1 VRDKKPSAGRPIS
14 EPLGRGDVIW
24 FLPTIWKKS
33 IFEGSWRGESIVD
46 MEQAER
52 RRNST
57 SQHFRRRHMRKTT
70 RWILPIL
77 LVIFGSGACYAQSI
91 NSGDIRGTVTD
102 PSGALLPSVTVTVM
116 NTDTGVSKDF
126 TTNSD
131 GLYDTKALEVCRA
144 HLV

>member
-1 VRDKKPSAGRPIS
+1 
-14 EPLGRGDVIW
+14 
-24 FLPTIWKKS
+24 
-33 IFEGSWRGESIVD
+33 
-46 MEQAER
+46 
-52 RRNST
+52 
-57 SQHFRRRHMRKTT
+57 MRKTT

-77 LVIFGSGACYAQSI
+77 LVIFRSGACYAQSI

-102 PSGALLPSVTVTVM
+102 PSGALIPSVTGTVM

-131 GLYDTKALEVCRA
+131 GLYDTNSLEVCRA